1 MWIEQLPNGKYRYCE
16 RFKNPHTGKV
26 KKISL
31 VSSKKNDKANMSVKL
46 YEAYTATLGA
56 PSASSEVSFK
66 ELSEKWFSVYEQT
79 VKKSTSSN
87 IKGRLKIIN
96 SELADY
102 KMNEFKPQVIN
113 RYLLDRL
120 QNKGNKRATISLD
133 KSIIERVLDFGIS
146 YGYYT
151 DISYKTQI
159 MLPKINLSK
168 KDELKY
174 LERDE
179 LKQVLDWVKETYGDE
194 HYRLVYLQAN
204 TGMRYNEL
212 VALNYNT
219 DIDLVNKTISITKN
233 YDAKNNLFTTPKTG
247 DARTIFISDRMVSL
261 IKEQIAYDQLK
272 MMRHNLSREN
282 TLLFRSWYDK
292 PIHISTM
299 NDKLRHIKFIP
310 GKTISTHI
318 FRHTFVTIMLENNIE
333 PKLIAKH
340 LGHSSTKMIDRV
352 YSHFSDKM
360 NRQLQHAVDAVE
372 I

>member
-1 MWIEQLPNGKYRYCE
+1 
-16 RFKNPHTGKV
+16 
-26 KKISL
+26 
-31 VSSKKNDKANMSVKL
+31 
-46 YEAYTATLGA
+46 
-56 PSASSEVSFK
+56 
-66 ELSEKWFSVYEQT
+66 
-79 VKKSTSSN
+79 
-87 IKGRLKIIN
+87 
-96 SELADY
+96 
-102 KMNEFKPQVIN
+102 
-113 RYLLDRL
+113 
-120 QNKGNKRATISLD
+120 
-133 KSIIERVLDFGIS
+133 
-146 YGYYT
+146 
-151 DISYKTQI
+151 
-159 MLPKINLSK
+159 
-168 KDELKY
+168 
-174 LERDE
+174 
-179 LKQVLDWVKETYGDE
+179 
-194 HYRLVYLQAN
+194 
-204 TGMRYNEL
+204 MRYNEL

-219 DIDLVNKTISITKN
+219 DIDLVNKTICITKN

-272 MMRHNLSREN
+272 MMRYNLSREN